1 MLETLSSWYRL
12 DTSNRL
18 LPRCRIYHNVSLFL
32 SLSHSLRPHPSL
44 AFTLLCITSLHLSCL
59 TTLSFHRSL
68 FPSIDHSILSSLTL
82 SLTHSHLSLSL
93 SLTLSLAHSLQASRS
108 RLHSAAEYGETDI
121 LRLLLSLNADP
132 DLRDKVSTCICT
144 CICTCTCAR
153 AHDSELTVF
162 ALNDVASAGTDR
174 YRLPHMPKKQHSLS
188 TISISN
194 SISI

>member
-18 LPRCRIYHNVSLFL
+18 LPRCRIYHNVSLSFL
-32 SLSHSLRPHPSL
+32 LS
-44 AFTLLCITSLHLSCL
+44 
-59 TTLSFHRSL
+59 LSFHRSL
-68 FPSIDHSILSSLTL
+68 SPFLFPSLPRSR
-82 SLTHSHLSLSL
+82 
-93 SLTLSLAHSLQASRS
+93 SLQASRS

-121 LRLLLSLNADP
+121 LRLLLSLNADL
-132 DLRDKVSTCICT
+132 DLRDKVSTCA
-144 CICTCTCAR
+144 CTCAR

-162 ALNDVASAGTDR
+162 ALNDVASADTDR

-188 TISISN
+188 TISISI